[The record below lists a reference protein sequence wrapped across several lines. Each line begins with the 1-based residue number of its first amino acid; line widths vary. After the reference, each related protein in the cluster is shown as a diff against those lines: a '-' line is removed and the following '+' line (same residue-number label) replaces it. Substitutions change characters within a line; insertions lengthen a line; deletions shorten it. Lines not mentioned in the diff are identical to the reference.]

1 MPTTLLHQAH
11 LTTSHQWQPH
21 SGGCSCAWQVS
32 AALEALLRKA
42 LLRPLPEVADES
54 KAEAPA
60 PAVAAVAAE
69 ADQVCPLHCCSPT
82 AQGL

>member
-1 MPTTLLHQAH
+1 MTDGERSKHCGH
-11 LTTSHQWQPH
+11 
-21 SGGCSCAWQVS
+21 AWQVS

-60 PAVAAVAAE
+60 PAAVPE
-69 ADQVCPLHCCSPT
+69 ADQVRPLHCYSPKCRDCGVAPKSLANCS
-82 AQGL
+82 AA